1 MHSDESHFVMPGID
15 RCGLGRLG
23 FADFMR
29 PHRFALAAAALF
41 SIAGSLPAQA
51 PRRTAAAEEPAEHR
65 LTASLDAILDWAAP
79 LSLTKEKMQAA
90 FKGDGFKTSPYYSW
104 SEEDSA
110 AGFGRRPYRNIEVG
124 LTMLDGKAPVERAEI
139 RFKNGQAESF
149 SIELGE
155 VADSTVTEPLAAR
168 LGVQDSLRSVSTE
181 AGAAK
186 FAMWKRDGFVIMHA
200 SGGRRRVMA
209 RLADG
214 HAAMIEAP
222 GTAGTIRIA
231 RPDAAATSLK
241 HDLGGA
247 HAILCDL
254 DFLFEFPAAWQMAA
268 EQLDRRFD
276 VAGEGFAKNPFFEWL
291 TTAKERARFS
301 RKPFSNVT
309 VDLRIFGGKVSVD
322 EAVVDFKEGRPSLV
336 SLSVYNRGDS
346 GGMGVAEFESY
357 WKACGKAIGDLL
369 KAHPR
374 QQQPAGNA
382 VRTIGWLWQS
392 QVCVALM
399 EYNDYTRKGSQ
410 AAMPEFLR
418 IKLAPPANRDWNFG
432 SSGFGSKAKMLD
444 KASLAKNVAKTADG
458 DLYVRGV
465 PMVDQG
471 DKGYCVVASCQRLF
485 EYFHIACDQHEMA
498 QLFGSDADRGTSSLA
513 MEQALGKI
521 DTRYSTNFKPLIGGS
536 LSRER
541 NYQPP
546 GLKKFNEM
554 LKRHI
559 GEGIPLL
566 WALQLGRAPEN
577 PPLPAVG
584 QVSGGHMRMIIGCNE
599 AKGEVIFTDS
609 WGAGHELKRMKAA
622 DALAVTDG
630 LYVMQ
635 PRM

>member
-1 MHSDESHFVMPGID
+1 MMTCLFTGQ
-15 RCGLGRLG
+15 
-23 FADFMR
+23 
-29 PHRFALAAAALF
+29 LAAQ
-41 SIAGSLPAQA
+41 AGRGPVAII
-51 PRRTAAAEEPAEHR
+51 EEQAEHR
-65 LTASLDAILDWAAP
+65 FTASLDDIIDWAGP
-79 LSLTKEKMQAA
+79 LSLTLERMQSA

-104 SEEDSA
+104 SEEESE
-110 AGFGRRPYRNIEVG
+110 AGFGRRPYRNIAVD
-124 LTMLDGKAPVERAEI
+124 LTMLGGKAPVERAAI
-139 RFKNGQAESF
+139 RFKDGKAESF
-149 SIELGE
+149 TIELGE
-155 VADSTVTEPLAAR
+155 AAETAVSEALAAK
-168 LGVQDSLRSVSTE
+168 LGVQDSLRTVSTA
-181 AGAAK
+181 AGTAK
-186 FAMWKRDGFVIMHA
+186 FAIWKRDGFIVMHA
-200 SGGRRRVMA
+200 SGGQRRVMA

-214 HAAMIEAP
+214 NAAMIEAP
-222 GTAGTIRIA
+222 GAAATIRIVKA
-231 RPDAAATSLK
+231 EAAQTSFK

-254 DFLFEFPAAWQMAA
+254 DFLFDFPAAWQMAA
-268 EQLDRRFD
+268 EQMDRRFD
-276 VAGEGFAKNPFFEWL
+276 VAGEGFTKNPFFEWL
-291 TTAKERARFS
+291 TAAKDRARFS

-322 EAVVDFKEGRPSLV
+322 EAIVDFKGGRPSLV

-346 GGMGVAEFESY
+346 GGMGVSEFESY
-357 WKACGKAIGDLL
+357 WKACGKAIGDIL
-369 KAHPR
+369 KTHPR
-374 QQQPAGNA
+374 QQQPASNA

-392 QVCVALM
+392 PVCAALM

-432 SSGFGSKAKMLD
+432 SGGFGANARMLD
-444 KASLAKNVAKTADG
+444 KASLLKNVTKTADG
-458 DLYVRGV
+458 DVLVKGV

-471 DKGYCVVASCQRLF
+471 DKGYCVAASCQRLF

-513 MEQALGKI
+513 MEQALAKI
-521 DTRYSTNFKPLIGGS
+521 DTRYSTNFKPLIGGT
-536 LSRER
+536 LRRER
-541 NYQPP
+541 NYEPP
-546 GLKKFNEM
+546 SLKKFGEM

-577 PPLPAVG
+577 PPLPASG
-584 QVSGGHMRMIIGCNE
+584 QVSGGHMRMIIGYNE
-599 AKGEVIFTDS
+599 ARGEVLFTDS